1 VEDCPELL
9 DEFDGFTYYP
19 NTLSFGPFTNYAT
32 PSVYAGYEYTPSN
45 LNDRTEESLED
56 KHNEALTVLPL
67 LFAENG
73 YEVTVCD
80 PVYANYEQNADV
92 SIYDDYDGIDGYS
105 LEGVYNEEYD
115 FSNSKKTEKTLQASN
130 FVYYSMMRIMP
141 TCIQK
146 KMYNDGEYFSTN
158 LTDEAATYIISWGFT
173 NWYTELLALSDIT
186 EIDDGNEDTLLMMY
200 NAATH
205 EPQLTELDFTYSN
218 SIDAGEIVSAVQDKT
233 VNGETMLLDREDRVS
248 HYQTFVAV
256 MKAIGEWLGYLK
268 DNGVYDNTRI
278 IIVSDHGRGLGQ
290 FDYMQLDNGVDVEWF
305 NPLLLVKDFNATGF
319 TTSEEF
325 MTNADTATI
334 AVTGLIDNPVN
345 PFTGNLISNAEK
357 YSEAQRITTA
367 SEGNVG
373 DNNGNVFDV
382 SSGVSSK
389 TGLWYDVDTNIF
401 DSSHW
406 KLVNE

>member
-1 VEDCPELL
+1 
-9 DEFDGFTYYP
+9 
-19 NTLSFGPFTNYAT
+19 
-32 PSVYAGYEYTPSN
+32 
-45 LNDRTEESLED
+45 
-56 KHNEALTVLPL
+56 
-67 LFAENG
+67 
-73 YEVTVCD
+73 
-80 PVYANYEQNADV
+80 
-92 SIYDDYDGIDGYS
+92 
-105 LEGVYNEEYD
+105 
-115 FSNSKKTEKTLQASN
+115 
-130 FVYYSMMRIMP
+130 
-141 TCIQK
+141 
-146 KMYNDGEYFSTN
+146 MYNNGKYFSTN
-158 LTDEAATYIISWGFT
+158 LTDEAATYIISDGLT
-173 NWYTELLALSDIT
+173 KWYTELLALPDIT

-205 EPQLTELDFTYSN
+205 EPMLTELDFTYSN

-268 DNGVYDNTRI
+268 DNDVYDNTRI

>member
-1 VEDCPELL
+1 MD
-9 DEFDGFTYYP
+9 
-19 NTLSFGPFTNYAT
+19 
-32 PSVYAGYEYTPSN
+32 
-45 LNDRTEESLED
+45 DRTEESLGD
-56 KHNEALTVLPL
+56 KQNEALTVLPL
-67 LFAENG
+67 LFSENG

-92 SIYDDYDGIDGYS
+92 SIYDGYDGIDGYS
-105 LEGVYNEEYD
+105 LAGVYNEEYD
-115 FSNSKKTEKTLQASN
+115 FSDSKKTEKALQASN
-130 FVYYSMMRIMP
+130 FVYYPMMRIMP

-146 KMYNDGEYFSTN
+146 PLYNEGKYFSTN
-158 LTDEAATYIISWGFT
+158 LTDEDATYIISYGFT
-173 NWYTELLALSDIT
+173 SWYTELLALPDIT
-186 EIDDGNEDTLLMMY
+186 EIDGGNEDTLLMMY

-205 EPQLTELDFTYSN
+205 EPTLTELDFTYSN
-218 SIDAGEIVSAVQDKT
+218 SIDADEMVSAVQDKT
-233 VNGETMLLDREDRVS
+233 INGETMLLDREDRVS

-278 IIVSDHGRGLGQ
+278 IIVSDHGCGLGQ
-290 FDYMQLDNGVDVEWF
+290 FDYMQLDNGVDVGWY

-319 TTSEEF
+319 TTSGEF

-334 AVTGLIDNPVN
+334 AVMGLIDNPVN

-357 YSEAQRITTA
+357 YSGDQRITTA
-367 SEGNVG
+367 NKFNILY
-373 DNNGNVFDV
+373 NNGNVFDV
-382 SSGVSSK
+382 SSGVSSE

-406 KLVNE
+406 KPVNE